1 MSLTIASGPGSR
13 TVRYWLAGLW
23 PFWLFLL
30 AALTAIRYLIAYWP
44 LILLKSVVWQE
55 QLHQHLAQ
63 LLYQVQQDPGRAGL
77 SLLLFSLVY
86 GILHAVGPGHGKVV
100 LTTYLATHPSRLKLS
115 MAMTLAA
122 SLLQGGMAIAL
133 VSVVLVGL
141 HLSSRVLHLG
151 EFWLEKSSYI
161 LIALLG
167 ALLCRR
173 ALLKLRDIIR
183 NFRHRGQRPLGAI
196 TSLRYLGNEPP
207 KDGRPYRAGPGFA
220 PPGKG
225 QRAVLLLTPLAP
237 IDGRYH
243 PAGCACGHHHLPDES
258 ALQADAGW
266 RTRVAVVLAMGFRP
280 CSGAVLVLL
289 FAKVIGVYGWGVIS
303 ALVMAAGTSLTLLTL
318 ALLVF
323 FSRRVAESLT
333 RRHTSGIS
341 AGVAWATLSLAG
353 GLLLVAAGAVLYLTA
368 QPLLMGTVRPFSH

>member
-1 MSLTIASGPGSR
+1 MSLMTTSGRGSR
-13 TVRYWLAGLW
+13 SARYWLAGLW

-30 AALTAIRYLIAYWP
+30 LALTAIRYLIAYWP
-44 LILLKSVVWQE
+44 LIMLQSVVWQQ

-63 LLYQVQQDPGRAGL
+63 LLYQVRQDPGRAGI

-86 GILHAVGPGHGKVV
+86 GVLHAVGPGHGKVV
-100 LTTYLATHPSRLKLS
+100 ITTYLATHPSRLKLS

-133 VSVVLVGL
+133 VSVVLVVL

-161 LIALLG
+161 LVVFLG

-173 ALLKLRDIIR
+173 ALLKLRNIIR
-183 NFRHRGQRPLGAI
+183 
-196 TSLRYLGNEPP
+196 SLRHPEKGFFGPIISLRVLAGE
-207 KDGRPYRAGPGFA
+207 RPFRTGLRHSPMAQQYRSPSPAASAGS
-220 PPGKG
+220 
-225 QRAVLLLTPLAP
+225 RH
-237 IDGRYH
+237 H
-243 PAGCACGHHHLPDES
+243 PADCGCGHHHLPDES
-258 ALQADAGW
+258 TLQTAAAW

-289 FAKVIGVYGWGVIS
+289 FAKVIGVYAWGVVS
-303 ALVMAAGTSLTLLTL
+303 ALVMAAGTSVTLLAL

-323 FSRRVAESLT
+323 FSRRVAENLT
-333 RRHTSGIS
+333 RRHTPGIS
-341 AGVAWATLSLAG
+341 GGVAWATLSLAG
-353 GLLLVAAGAVLYLTA
+353 GLLLIAAGAVLYTSA
-368 QPLLMGTVRPFSH
+368 QPLLMGGGIRPFSH

>member
-1 MSLTIASGPGSR
+1 MSLMTASRPGSKN
-13 TVRYWLAGLW
+13 VRYWLVGLW

-30 AALTAIRYLIAYWP
+30 AALTAIRYLIIYWP
-44 LILLKSVVWQE
+44 VILLKSVVWQQ

-63 LLYQVQQDPGRAGL
+63 LLYQVQQDPGRAGI

-86 GILHAVGPGHGKVV
+86 GVLHAVGPGHGKVV
-100 LTTYLATHPSRLKLS
+100 ITTYLATHPSRLKLS

-133 VSVVLVGL
+133 VSVILVGL
-141 HLSSRVLHLG
+141 HLSSHVLHLG

-161 LIALLG
+161 LVAVLG

-173 ALLKLRDIIR
+173 ALLKLRGIIR
-183 NFRHRGQRPLGAI
+183 KFRHRGPRFFGPI
-196 TSLRYLGNEPP
+196 TSPHFLAE
-207 KDGRPYRAGPGFA
+207 GRFVREGAYRHRSLSLSPARSTDSG
-220 PPGKG
+220 
-225 QRAVLLLTPLAP
+225 
-237 IDGRYH
+237 H
-243 PAGCACGHHHLPDES
+243 PSADCGCGHHHLPDES
-258 ALQADAGW
+258 ALEAASGW

-289 FAKVIGVYGWGVIS
+289 FAKVIGVYGWGVVS
-303 ALVMAAGTSLTLLTL
+303 ALVMSAGTSMTLLTL

-323 FSRRVAESLT
+323 FSRRVAENLT
-333 RRHTSGIS
+333 RRHTSGVS

-353 GLLLVAAGAVLYLTA
+353 GLLLIAAGVVLYISA
-368 QPLLMGTVRPFSH
+368 QPLLMGGIRPFSH